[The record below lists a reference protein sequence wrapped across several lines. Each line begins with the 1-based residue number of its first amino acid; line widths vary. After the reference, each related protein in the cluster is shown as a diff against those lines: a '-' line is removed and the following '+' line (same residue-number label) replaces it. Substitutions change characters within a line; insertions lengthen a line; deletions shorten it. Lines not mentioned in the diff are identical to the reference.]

1 MKTIIITVAADGSS
15 QIETQGFSGR
25 DCLAAS
31 RFVESALGRRIGE
44 RLTPEFHQ
52 QADADQTI
60 QNRTGIG

>member
-1 MKTIIITVAADGSS
+1 MKTITITVAADGSS
-15 QIETQGFSGR
+15 QIETQGFQGR

-52 QADADQTI
+52 QADVQQSA
-60 QNRTGIG
+60 QNHVGQG

>member
-1 MKTIIITVAADGSS
+1 LKTIIITVAADGSS
-15 QIETQGFSGR
+15 QVETQGFRGR

-52 QADADQTI
+52 QANVQQSAQYHV
-60 QNRTGIG
+60 GHG